1 MTVEALWADI
11 GRNRCARKGV
21 GHLERNF
28 QGERASPTND
38 FWHQKTSV
46 PGLSYGDKKLPKSLT
61 GWVGCTNVTDRRQT
75 DDRQTGDGIANV
87 ILSYTFAKNLDQE
100 SNRRDQGQDTGF
112 QDQDRDQD
120 SNLQNTRQ

>member
-1 MTVEALWADI
+1 V
-11 GRNRCARKGV
+11 
-21 GHLERNF
+21 
-28 QGERASPTND
+28 
-38 FWHQKTSV
+38 HQR
-46 PGLSYGDKKLPKSLT
+46 Y
-61 GWVGCTNVTDRRQT
+61 RQT